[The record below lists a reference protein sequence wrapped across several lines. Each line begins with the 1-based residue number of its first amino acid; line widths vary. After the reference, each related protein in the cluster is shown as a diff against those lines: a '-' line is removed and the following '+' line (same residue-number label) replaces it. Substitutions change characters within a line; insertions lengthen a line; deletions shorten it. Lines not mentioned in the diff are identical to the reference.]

1 MKIRVPIE
9 PNLSKGD
16 YDMKP
21 KYIFILTVIAL
32 LVGACAPAVKPF
44 GVAPTQQATEP
55 ATSGYSVDINPADF
69 VAVVDNPYFP
79 RIAGDKFVYEG
90 QTANGFERIELVILD
105 ETKVIMGVTTT
116 IMRDTVY
123 LDGQVIEDT
132 FDWFAQDK
140 QGNVW
145 YFGEDVNDYENGI
158 LVSKAGSW
166 EAGVD
171 GALPGIVMYGDPA
184 AHAGET
190 YLQEYYAGQAEDTAD
205 LISVNESVEI
215 AFGSFE
221 NVVQTYD
228 YTPLD
233 PTSQERKFYA
243 AGLGTIKSVNL
254 VTGDEVDLIAYI
266 PAGGVE
272 ALGIPVAPQSARVDL
287 VTPVFS
293 NPTNVTNPLFPY
305 SQTDQIILLGS
316 VDGQLFHVIYTL
328 LPTTKKINWNGQ
340 QVETIIVQ
348 YVAQV
353 NGQIEEYALDWYAQ
367 ADDGAVWYLGEDV
380 FDYKDGVVFSTAGTW
395 LTERDGP
402 MAMIMPANPQ
412 VGDVYRVET
421 IPGVAFEEIT
431 VKAVNVTVQGPKG
444 RIDGAM
450 VAEQLH
456 MDGSYS
462 NKTFVPGY
470 GEFVTITGTELEAL
484 ALAVPLDA
492 LPGPTPPE
500 LVTLTN
506 SASKIFDMAQAGDWV
521 AAATSVDSMVTA
533 WNTYQAGNVPIM
545 LESQM
550 SAALNTLAGA
560 VNAQQTIEARLA
572 GLNAAKATLDL
583 QLQYR
588 PPAEIDLA
596 RFKLLAQQVVV
607 DVERE
612 EPGAVKSDAVLL
624 GLIRDRI
631 AHTLDG
637 ALAAS
642 INALL
647 DELHTSA
654 NKEDLQ
660 ASAEAAEK
668 LLSALE

>member
-1 MKIRVPIE
+1 MKTKRLNTLMAIV
-9 PNLSKGD
+9 
-16 YDMKP
+16 
-21 KYIFILTVIAL
+21 L
-32 LVGACAPAVKPF
+32 LAVLAGCAP
-44 GVAPTQQATEP
+44 PTQSLIVPTQAATEP
-55 ATSGYSVDINPADF
+55 ASNGYSVNINPADF

-79 RIAGDKFVYEG
+79 RIPGDKFVYEG
-90 QTANGFERIELVILD
+90 QTADGFERIELVILE
-105 ETKVIMGVTTT
+105 ETKVVMGVTTT

-132 FDWFAQDK
+132 YDWFAQDK
-140 QGNVW
+140 DGNVW
-145 YFGEDVNDYENGI
+145 YFGEDVNDYENGVLI
-158 LVSKAGSW
+158 SKAGSW

-171 GALPGIVMYGDPA
+171 GAQPGIVMFGDPA
-184 AHAGET
+184 AHVGET

-205 LISVNESVEI
+205 LISASEKLEI

-233 PTSQERKFYA
+233 PNSQERKFYA
-243 AGLGTIKSVNL
+243 AGLGTIKSINL
-254 VTGDEVDLIAYI
+254 VTGAEVDLIAYI

-272 ALGIPVAPQSARVDL
+272 ALGIPVAPESARVDL
-287 VTPVFS
+287 VEPVFS

-305 SQTDQIILLGS
+305 STTDQIVLLGS
-316 VDGQLFHVIYTL
+316 VDGQPFHVIYTL
-328 LPTTKKINWNGQ
+328 LPTTRKIDWNGK

-367 ADDGAVWYLGEDV
+367 ADDGSVWYLGEDV
-380 FDYKDGVVFSTAGTW
+380 YDYKDGVVFSTAGTW
-395 LTERDGP
+395 LTGRDGP

-412 VGDVYRVET
+412 IGNVYRVET

-431 VKAVNVTVQGPKG
+431 VKDVNVTVQGPKG
-444 RIDGAM
+444 PIEGAM
-450 VAEQLH
+450 IGEQLH

-484 ALAVPLDA
+484 ALAVPMDA

-500 LVTLTN
+500 LEALTN
-506 SASKIFDMAQAGDWV
+506 GASSIFEMAQAGDWD
-521 AAATSVDSMVTA
+521 AATTTLESMVTA
-533 WNTYQAGNVPIM
+533 WNTHQAGNVPIM

-550 SAALNTLAGA
+550 SAALNTLVGA

-572 GLNAAKATLDL
+572 ALNVAQSSLDL

-588 PPAEIDLA
+588 PPTEIDLA
-596 RFKLLAQQVVV
+596 RFRFLAKQVLV
-607 DVERE
+607 DVESD
-612 EPGAVKSDAVLL
+612 EPGAVKSDVVLL

-631 AHTLDG
+631 VHTLNSAEAG
-637 ALAAS
+637 N

-647 DELHTSA
+647 
-654 NKEDLQ
+654 EDLN
-660 ASAEAAEK
+660 AAAREEDLGAAAEAAR
-668 LLSALE
+668 LLLEGLAGVSSEG